1 MFYKIVK
8 IIYVLIL
15 FLFFLIFDM
24 IISLVVQ
31 RLNGCND
38 ISFIDI
44 IQCYLLCL
52 TMLTRFHDNTMLFV
66 VFNNVN
72 MFP

>member
-15 FLFFLIFDM
+15 FLFDI

-31 RLNGCND
+31 RLNGCNG

-52 TMLTRFHDNTMLFV
+52 TMLTRFHDNAMLFV

-72 MFP
+72 TFP